1 MYLIIL
7 DKINKLG
14 TEFLKYVFEEVKMK
28 EELVS
33 AQYCVIATTYI
44 EHCFQKCCSKAI
56 NGDNFWSN
64 WLYSKKQ
71 YIAKTKTTIYEFMNY
86 SLHDASHS
94 VNILQSIERVLG
106 RDRVEKLE
114 LGDLWLILHAAYGH
128 DIGMA
133 SDYDDLI
140 GLWKNEEF
148 NKFISEGESSSD
160 KSLRKAVKRILAFD
174 QFVKYCEG
182 KNDNQK
188 AETLN
193 WDNIDAWPLE
203 CRKDITYLM
212 SSFMRK
218 KHGERSRKYFEKILA
233 EDEFHEQ
240 DRLIKTLGKIVE
252 LHTADIDEILRL
264 EKVELGLED
273 EDVHPRFVALLLRLA
288 DSLDLDN
295 NRFDI
300 LSLKHF
306 GMLPEISTLHYK
318 KHKSI
323 THLLIR
329 PNVIE
334 VTAESDEFEVCRIH
348 KMWFEMIK
356 ENVKFLITYWKDITP
371 DGLEGCLM
379 GMPVLKIFHNGEE
392 FKSGF
397 GRKFKLDRVKLL
409 DLFKGNNIYATNFDF
424 IREIVQNGM
433 DANRIALY
441 QELQSGIKRLF
452 YLKDPELELS
462 EIKPFDLKKQA
473 YDSFPIEIIIS
484 ECLDERGKRN
494 SKKFCLKIKDVGIGI
509 DEQGISAL
517 ANIGMGWKKRPN
529 FDEIINDMRQWLKP
543 TGGFGIG
550 IHSAFMALDKTDKIE
565 LLTRTEENEGYKII
579 IQQNDPQDE
588 SNDDIV
594 VKYDKEKHDRG
605 TEVSL
610 ALSFDKFNSDKV
622 ILDNYEVKD
631 VFNKET
637 FNYDVF
643 NYDERLEIIYKMI
656 CKYSMEY
663 FANSLMPIKIQLD
676 SKRRKRQ
683 KIVQSDYFFACDE
696 DGIKYMPDYY
706 SAAETKEDIRG
717 KTLSRI
723 LKKSPKKA
731 GIKYKLQRELKS
743 ISLLYDEL
751 STLTDEKSLIAEE
764 EMYFLFDESDKALRI
779 WNDATGIFYYIKL
792 HEITNKGN
800 LDKGDRVEKYVSYK
814 NVKVIKEWNSEE
826 VEKSAHITDMVFD
839 VMGHKVQDCL
849 VVSRNRFLQSAKE
862 SFLRIKPYAFAYIK
876 MLRTLL
882 DQENAFA
889 VKDRF
894 VISVITGQISTE
906 ELIGERLRELAKM
919 EQLSVYRYEKADEEG
934 EYGWQEK
941 SICLSE
947 IWDGL
952 IASTAVIAVLE
963 DSDKEADMNSRKS
976 LTGIEEAWDQFCQN
990 VYIINDEH
998 MSKVFSKYCS
1008 YTETRVLAVRKPQ
1021 KVKDK
1026 DVLVRAFKILNKGT
1040 KTETTWDTWLW
1051 NQEEHSK
1058 TKAEQ
1063 EADRGN
1069 PVSEAGQN
1077 ITKALL
1083 PDEMRK
1089 REIKV
1094 YTKND
1099 NLPKNI
1105 LPLVVEQV
1113 PYRKKDAGDTF
1124 YYITPYNETI
1134 GEKLADIIKSKS
1146 AEREIP
1152 YSAGNF
1158 DSDLGLTPKQLL
1170 DIVTS
1175 DPSFKE
1181 LCEWVYE
1188 HQRKQCTYSQEQI
1201 RDAYIALIKEEFRR
1215 LIP

>member
-1 MYLIIL
+1 
-7 DKINKLG
+7 
-14 TEFLKYVFEEVKMK
+14 MK
-28 EELVS
+28 EELIS
-33 AQYCVIATTYI
+33 AQYCIVATTYI
-44 EHCFQKCCSKAI
+44 EHCFQKCCAKAI
-56 NGDNFWSN
+56 NGENFWSN

-106 RDRVEKLE
+106 RERVEKLK

-148 NKFISEGESSSD
+148 HKFISEGVNSSD
-160 KSLRKAVKRILAFD
+160 KSLRKSAKRIRAFD

-182 KNDNQK
+182 KNDNHK

-193 WDNIDAWPLE
+193 WEDIDAWPLE

-218 KHGERSRKYFEKILA
+218 KHGERSRKYFEKILV

-252 LHTADIDEILRL
+252 LHTADIDEILSL
-264 EKVELGLED
+264 EKVEYGLED

-306 GMLPEISTLHYK
+306 GTLPEISTLHYK

-371 DGLEGCLM
+371 DELEGCLM

-409 DLFKGNNIYATNFDF
+409 DLFRGNNIYTTNFDF

-452 YLKDPELELS
+452 YLKDPELDLS

-484 ECLDERGKRN
+484 ECLDERGNRN
-494 SKKFCLKIKDVGIGI
+494 PKKFWMKIKDVGIGI

-550 IHSAFMALDKTDKIE
+550 IHSAFMVLDKDDKIE
-565 LLTRTEENEGYKII
+565 LLTRTEEHEGYKIT
-579 IQQNDPQDE
+579 IQQNDPLDE
-588 SNDDIV
+588 SADDIV

-610 ALSFDKFNSDKV
+610 ALSFSKFDSDTF
-622 ILDNYEVKD
+622 ILSRYGVDTTK
-631 VFNKET
+631 K
-637 FNYDVF
+637 YDFF
-643 NYDERLEIIYKMI
+643 NYDERLEIIYEMI

-676 SKRRKRQ
+676 SKRRKKQ
-683 KIVQSDYFFACDE
+683 KIVQSDYFFSYDE
-696 DGIKYMPDYY
+696 ERIKYMPDYY
-706 SAAETKEDIRG
+706 SAAEIREDIRG
-717 KTLSRI
+717 KALSRI
-723 LKKSPKKA
+723 LKKSPKKT
-731 GIKYKLQRELKS
+731 GIKDKIQRELKS

-751 STLTDEKSLIAEE
+751 SSLADEKLLINEE
-764 EMYFLFDESDKALRI
+764 EIYFLFDERDKALRI
-779 WNDATGIFYYIKL
+779 WNDATGIFYHIKL
-792 HEITNKGN
+792 HEITNTNKGSCG
-800 LDKGDRVEKYVSYK
+800 KVEKYVSYK
-814 NVKVIKEWNSEE
+814 NVKVFDEGNCEE
-826 VEKSAHITDMVFD
+826 VEKSAHITDIVFD
-839 VMGHKVQDCL
+839 VMGHKVRDCL
-849 VVSRNRFLQSAKE
+849 VVSRNYFLQSAKE
-862 SFLRIKPYAFAYIK
+862 SFLRIKPYALAYIK
-876 MLRTLL
+876 MLGTML
-882 DQENAFA
+882 DQENIFG
-889 VKDRF
+889 VRDWF
-894 VISVITGQISTE
+894 IISVITGQIQTE

-919 EQLSVYRYEKADEEG
+919 EQLSVYCYEKAKEEG

-941 SICLSE
+941 TIFLSE
-947 IWDGL
+947 VLNGL
-952 IASTAVIAVLE
+952 MASAAVIAVLE
-963 DSDKEADMNSRKS
+963 DSDKEADMSSRKS
-976 LTGIEEAWDQFCQN
+976 IAGIQEAWDQFCQN
-990 VYIINDEH
+990 VYIIIDKH

-1008 YTETRVLAVRKPQ
+1008 ETETRVVAVRKPK
-1021 KVKDK
+1021 KVNDK
-1026 DVLVRAFKILNKGT
+1026 DVLIQAFRILNRGT
-1040 KTETTWDTWLW
+1040 KAETTWDTWLW
-1051 NQEEHSK
+1051 DQEEHSK

-1063 EADRGN
+1063 EADKGE
-1069 PVSEAGQN
+1069 PVSKTGQN
-1077 ITKALL
+1077 IMK
-1083 PDEMRK
+1083 MKK
-1089 REIKV
+1089 REVKV

-1099 NLPKNI
+1099 ELPKNI
-1105 LPLVVEQV
+1105 LPLLVGQV
-1113 PYRKKDAGDTF
+1113 PYRKKETEDTF

-1134 GEKLADIIKSKS
+1134 GEKLTDIIKSKS

-1170 DIVTS
+1170 DVVTS

-1188 HQRKQCTYSQEQI
+1188 HQCKQYTYSQEQI
-1201 RDAYIALIKEEFRR
+1201 RDAYITLIKEEFRK

>member
-1 MYLIIL
+1 
-7 DKINKLG
+7 
-14 TEFLKYVFEEVKMK
+14 MK
-28 EELVS
+28 EEYVPGQNCIV
-33 AQYCVIATTYI
+33 AKTYI
-44 EHCFQKCCSKAI
+44 EYCFQKCCDRAI
-56 NGDNFWSN
+56 NGENFWSN

-106 RDRVEKLE
+106 RNRVDQLE

-148 NKFISEGESSSD
+148 NKFISEGVNSSD
-160 KSLRKAVKRILAFD
+160 KSLRKAAKRILAFD

-193 WDNIDAWPLE
+193 WDDIDAWPLE

-218 KHGERSRKYFEKILA
+218 KHGERSRKYFEKILV

-252 LHTADIDEILRL
+252 LHTADIDEILSL
-264 EKVELGLED
+264 EKVEYGLED

-306 GMLPEISTLHYK
+306 GTLPEISTLHYK

-371 DGLEGCLM
+371 DELEGCLM

-409 DLFKGNNIYATNFDF
+409 DLFRGNNIYSTNFDF

-441 QELQSGIKRLF
+441 QELQSGLKRLF
-452 YLKDPELELS
+452 YLKDPELNLS
-462 EIKPFDLKKQA
+462 EIKPFDQKKQA

-484 ECLDERGKRN
+484 ECLDERGNRN
-494 SKKFCLKIKDVGIGI
+494 PKKFCMKIKDVGIGI

-550 IHSAFMALDKTDKIE
+550 IHSAFMALDKADKIE
-565 LLTRTEENEGYKII
+565 LLTRTEENEGYKITI
-579 IQQNDPQDE
+579 LQNEPLDE
-588 SNDDIV
+588 SADDIV

-610 ALSFDKFNSDKV
+610 DLSFGKFDDDTF
-622 ILDNYEVKD
+622 ILGKYGEED
-631 VFNKET
+631 VAKK
-637 FNYDVF
+637 YDIF
-643 NYDERLEIIYKMI
+643 NYDERLEIIYEMI

-683 KIVQSDYFFACDE
+683 KIVQSDYFFADE

-706 SAAETKEDIRG
+706 SAAEIKEDIRG

-731 GIKYKLQRELKS
+731 GIKDKIQRELKY

-764 EMYFLFDESDKALRI
+764 EIYFLFDESNKALRI
-779 WNDATGIFYYIKL
+779 WNDVTGIFYYIKL
-792 HEITNKGN
+792 HEITNN
-800 LDKGDRVEKYVSYK
+800 DKEERVEKYVSYK
-814 NVKVIKEWNSEE
+814 NVKVIEEGNSEE
-826 VEKSAHITDMVFD
+826 VEKSAHITDIVFD

-862 SFLRIKPYAFAYIK
+862 SFLRIKPYALAYIK
-876 MLRTLL
+876 MLGTMLV
-882 DQENAFA
+882 QENVFA

-894 VISVITGQISTE
+894 IISVITGQIPTE
-906 ELIGERLRELAKM
+906 ELMEERLRGITDMAYLR
-919 EQLSVYRYEKADEEG
+919 VYRYEKADEEG

-952 IASTAVIAVLE
+952 IASTAVIAVLD
-963 DSDKEADMNSRKS
+963 DSDKEADMSSRKS
-976 LTGIEEAWDQFCQN
+976 IAGIQEAWDQFCQN
-990 VYIINDEH
+990 VYIIFDKH

-1008 YTETRVLAVRKPQ
+1008 ETETRVVAVKKPQ

-1026 DVLVRAFKILNKGT
+1026 DVSVQAFRILNRGT
-1040 KTETTWDTWLW
+1040 KTETTWDTWLGD
-1051 NQEEHSK
+1051 QEEHSK

-1063 EADRGN
+1063 EADKGE

-1083 PDEMRK
+1083 PNEMKK
-1089 REIKV
+1089 REVKV

-1099 NLPKNI
+1099 DLPKNI
-1105 LPLVVEQV
+1105 LPLVVGQV
-1113 PYRKKDAGDTF
+1113 PYRKKETEDTF

-1134 GEKLADIIKSKS
+1134 GEKLTDIIKSKS
-1146 AEREIP
+1146 AERGIP

-1170 DIVTS
+1170 DVVTS

-1188 HQRKQCTYSQEQI
+1188 HQRKQYTYSQEQI
-1201 RDAYIALIKEEFRR
+1201 RDAYITLIKEEFRK

>member
-1 MYLIIL
+1 M
-7 DKINKLG
+7 
-14 TEFLKYVFEEVKMK
+14 KYVFEEVKMK

>member
-1 MYLIIL
+1 
-7 DKINKLG
+7 
-14 TEFLKYVFEEVKMK
+14 MK
-28 EELVS
+28 EEFVS
-33 AQYCVIATTYI
+33 GRHCIVAKTYI
-44 EHCFQKCCSKAI
+44 EHCFQKCCDQAI
-56 NGDNFWSN
+56 NGENIWSN

-114 LGDLWLILHAAYGH
+114 LGDLWLLLHAAYGH

-140 GLWKNEEF
+140 DLWKNEEF
-148 NKFISEGESSSD
+148 NKFISEGANSSD
-160 KSLRKAVKRILAFD
+160 KSLRKAAKRIRAFD

-193 WDNIDAWPLE
+193 WDEIDAWPLE

-252 LHTADIDEILRL
+252 LHTADIDGILSL
-264 EKVELGLED
+264 EKVEYGLEN
-273 EDVHPRFVALLLRLA
+273 EDIHPRFVALLLRLA

-306 GMLPEISTLHYK
+306 GTLPEISTLHYK

-371 DGLEGCLM
+371 DELEGCLM

-409 DLFKGNNIYATNFDF
+409 DLFKGNNIYETNFDF

-452 YLKDPELELS
+452 YLKDPELDLS

-484 ECLDERGKRN
+484 ECLDERGNRN
-494 SKKFCLKIKDVGIGI
+494 PKKFCLKIKDVGIGI

-550 IHSAFMALDKTDKIE
+550 IHSAFMVLDKTDKIE

-588 SNDDIV
+588 SNDDII

-631 VFNKET
+631 VFKMEA

-683 KIVQSDYFFACDE
+683 EIVQSDFFFAYDE
-696 DGIKYMPDYY
+696 DGKYMPDYY
-706 SAAETKEDIRG
+706 SAVEAKDDIRG
-717 KTLSRI
+717 KTISRI
-723 LKKSPKKA
+723 LKKSSKKA
-731 GIKYKLQRELKS
+731 GIKDKIQRELKS

-751 STLTDEKSLIAEE
+751 STLTEEKSLISEE
-764 EMYFLFDESDKALRI
+764 EIYFLFNESDKTLRI
-779 WNDATGIFYYIKL
+779 WNDAIGIFYYIKL
-792 HEITNKGN
+792 HGTTNQGIP
-800 LDKGDRVEKYVSYK
+800 DKILKYVSYK
-814 NVKVIKEWNSEE
+814 NVKVLEE
-826 VEKSAHITDMVFD
+826 CKSKAIEESAYITDIVFD
-839 VMGHKVQDCL
+839 VMGHKVRDCL

-862 SFLRIKPYAFAYIK
+862 SFLRIKPYALAYIK
-876 MLRTLL
+876 MLGTMLG
-882 DQENAFA
+882 QENAFA
-889 VKDRF
+889 VKDWF
-894 VISVITGQISTE
+894 IISVITGQISTE
-906 ELIGERLRELAKM
+906 ELIGESLREFAKI
-919 EQLSVYRYEKADEEG
+919 EQLRVYRYEKADEEG

-941 SICLSE
+941 AIFLSE
-947 IWDGL
+947 ILDGL

-963 DSDKEADMNSRKS
+963 DSDKEADMSSRKS
-976 LTGIEEAWDQFCQN
+976 IAGIQEAWDQFCQN
-990 VYIINDEH
+990 VYIIIDKH

-1008 YTETRVLAVRKPQ
+1008 ETETRVVAVRKPQ
-1021 KVKDK
+1021 KVKEK
-1026 DVLVRAFKILNKGT
+1026 DVSVQAFRILNKGT
-1040 KTETTWDTWLW
+1040 KTETIWDTWLRD
-1051 NQEEHSK
+1051 QKEHDK
-1058 TKAEQ
+1058 IKAEQ
-1063 EADRGN
+1063 EADKGELA
-1069 PVSEAGQN
+1069 SEAGQN

-1083 PDEMRK
+1083 PNEMKK
-1089 REIKV
+1089 REVKV

-1099 NLPKNI
+1099 DLPKNI
-1105 LPLVVEQV
+1105 LPLLVEQV
-1113 PYRKKDAGDTF
+1113 PYRKKETEDTF

-1134 GEKLADIIKSKS
+1134 GEKLTDIIKSKS

-1170 DIVTS
+1170 DVVTS

-1181 LCEWVYE
+1181 LCEWVYK
-1188 HQRKQCTYSQEQI
+1188 HQRKQYTYSQEQI
-1201 RDAYIALIKEEFRR
+1201 RDAYIKLIKDEFRK

>member
-1 MYLIIL
+1 
-7 DKINKLG
+7 
-14 TEFLKYVFEEVKMK
+14 MK
-28 EELVS
+28 EEFVS
-33 AQYCVIATTYI
+33 GQHCIVAKTYI
-44 EHCFQKCCSKAI
+44 EYCFQNCCDRAI
-56 NGDNFWSN
+56 NGENFWSN

-106 RDRVEKLE
+106 RDRVEKLK

-148 NKFISEGESSSD
+148 NKFIWEGVNSSD
-160 KSLRKAVKRILAFD
+160 KSLRKAAKRMLAFD

-193 WDNIDAWPLE
+193 WDDIDAWPLE

-252 LHTADIDEILRL
+252 LHTADIDEILSL
-264 EKVELGLED
+264 EKVEYGLES

-306 GMLPEISTLHYK
+306 GTLPEISTLHYK

-356 ENVKFLITYWKDITP
+356 ENVKFLITYWKDIAP
-371 DGLEGCLM
+371 DELEGCLM
-379 GMPVLKIFHNGEE
+379 GMPVLKIFHNGDE

-397 GRKFKLDRVKLL
+397 GRKFKLDRGKLL
-409 DLFKGNNIYATNFDF
+409 NLFSGNNIYATNFDF

-452 YLKDPELELS
+452 YLKDPELDLS

-484 ECLDERGKRN
+484 ECLDEHGNRN
-494 SKKFCLKIKDVGIGI
+494 PKKFCMKIRDVGIGI

-529 FDEIINDMRQWLKP
+529 FDEIINDMRQWMKP

-550 IHSAFMALDKTDKIE
+550 IHSAFMALDRADKIE
-565 LLTRTEENEGYKII
+565 LLTRTEENEGYKIT
-579 IQQNDPQDE
+579 IQQNDPLDE

-622 ILDNYEVKD
+622 ILDKYEVKD
-631 VFNKET
+631 VFEKET

-656 CKYSMEY
+656 CKYSREY
-663 FANSLMPIKIQLD
+663 FANSLMPIKVRLD

-683 KIVQSDYFFACDE
+683 HIVQSDYFFARDE

-706 SAAETKEDIRG
+706 SAAEAKEDIRG
-717 KTLSRI
+717 KTISRI
-723 LKKSPKKA
+723 LKKSSKKA
-731 GIKYKLQRELKS
+731 GIKDKIQRELKS

-751 STLTDEKSLIAEE
+751 STLTEEKSLISEE
-764 EMYFLFDESDKALRI
+764 EIYFLFNENDKALRI
-779 WNDATGIFYYIKL
+779 WNDAIGIFYYIKL
-792 HEITNKGN
+792 HETTNQGSR
-800 LDKGDRVEKYVSYK
+800 DKIEKYVSYK
-814 NVKVIKEWNSEE
+814 NVKVLEE
-826 VEKSAHITDMVFD
+826 CKSKAVEESAYITDMVFD

-862 SFLRIKPYAFAYIK
+862 SFLRIKPYALAYIK
-876 MLRTLL
+876 MLGTML

-894 VISVITGQISTE
+894 IISVITGQISTE

-919 EQLSVYRYEKADEEG
+919 EQLSVYRYEKADKEG

-963 DSDKEADMNSRKS
+963 DSDKEADMSSRKS
-976 LTGIEEAWDQFCQN
+976 IAGIQEAWDQFCQN
-990 VYIINDEH
+990 VYIIIDKH

-1008 YTETRVLAVRKPQ
+1008 ETETRVLAVRQPQ

-1026 DVLVRAFKILNKGT
+1026 DVLVQAFRILNRGT
-1040 KTETTWDTWLW
+1040 KRETTWDTWLGD
-1051 NQEEHSK
+1051 QEEHSK

-1063 EADRGN
+1063 ETDKGE
-1069 PVSEAGQN
+1069 PVSETGQN

-1083 PDEMRK
+1083 PNEMK
-1089 REIKV
+1089 NREVKV
-1094 YTKND
+1094 YIKSD
-1099 NLPKNI
+1099 DLPKNI
-1105 LPLVVEQV
+1105 LPLVVGKV
-1113 PYRKKDAGDTF
+1113 PYRKKETEDTF
-1124 YYITPYNETI
+1124 YYITPYNKTI
-1134 GEKLADIIKSKS
+1134 GEKLTDIIKSKS
-1146 AEREIP
+1146 AEKEIP
-1152 YSAGNF
+1152 YSAVNF

-1170 DIVTS
+1170 DVVAS

-1188 HQRKQCTYSQEQI
+1188 HQRKQYTYSQEQI
-1201 RDAYIALIKEEFRR
+1201 RDAYITLIKEEFRK
-1215 LIP
+1215 LIL

>member
-1 MYLIIL
+1 
-7 DKINKLG
+7 
-14 TEFLKYVFEEVKMK
+14 MK
-28 EELVS
+28 EEFVS
-33 AQYCVIATTYI
+33 GQHCSDAKTYI
-44 EHCFQKCCSKAI
+44 EHCFQKCCDRAI
-56 NGDNFWSN
+56 NGENFWSN

-106 RDRVEKLE
+106 RARVEKLK

-148 NKFISEGESSSD
+148 NKFISEGVNSSD
-160 KSLRKAVKRILAFD
+160 KSLRKAAKRILAFD

-193 WDNIDAWPLE
+193 WDDIDAWPLE

-252 LHTADIDEILRL
+252 LHTADIDEILSL
-264 EKVELGLED
+264 KEVEYGLEG
-273 EDVHPRFVALLLRLA
+273 EDAHPRFVALLLRLA

-306 GMLPEISTLHYK
+306 GTLPEISTLHYK

-334 VTAESDEFEVCRIH
+334 VTAESDEFEVCRVH

-356 ENVKFLITYWKDITP
+356 ENVKFLIIYWKDIAP
-371 DGLEGCLM
+371 DELEGCLM

-409 DLFKGNNIYATNFDF
+409 ELFKGNNIYETNFDF

-452 YLKDPELELS
+452 YLKDPELDLS

-484 ECLDERGKRN
+484 ECLDERGNRN
-494 SKKFCLKIKDVGIGI
+494 PKKFCMKIKDVGIGI

-550 IHSAFMALDKTDKIE
+550 IHSAFMVLDKTDKIE

-610 ALSFDKFNSDKV
+610 ALSFDKFNSDKF

-631 VFNKET
+631 VFKKET

-663 FANSLMPIKIQLD
+663 FANSLMPINIQLD

-696 DGIKYMPDYY
+696 DGKYMPDYY
-706 SAAETKEDIRG
+706 SAAEIKEDIRG

-731 GIKYKLQRELKS
+731 GIKDKIQRELQS

-751 STLTDEKSLIAEE
+751 STLTEEKSLISEE
-764 EMYFLFDESDKALRI
+764 KIYFLFNESDTALRI
-779 WNDATGIFYYIKL
+779 WNDAIGIFYYIKL
-792 HEITNKGN
+792 HGTTNQGIP
-800 LDKGDRVEKYVSYK
+800 DKILKYVSYK
-814 NVKVIKEWNSEE
+814 NVKVLEE
-826 VEKSAHITDMVFD
+826 CKSKAIEESAYITDIVFD

-862 SFLRIKPYAFAYIK
+862 SFLRIKPYALAYIK
-876 MLRTLL
+876 MLGTMLG
-882 DQENAFA
+882 QENAFA
-889 VKDRF
+889 VKDWF
-894 VISVITGQISTE
+894 IISVITGQISTE
-906 ELIGERLRELAKM
+906 ELIGERLREIAQM
-919 EQLSVYRYEKADEEG
+919 EYLRVYRYEKAVEEG

-941 SICLSE
+941 TVCFSE
-947 IWDGL
+947 ILDGL
-952 IASTAVIAVLE
+952 IASIAVIAVLE
-963 DSDKEADMNSRKS
+963 DSDKEADMSSRKS
-976 LTGIEEAWDQFCQN
+976 IAGIQEAWDQFCQN
-990 VYIINDEH
+990 VYIIIDKH

-1008 YTETRVLAVRKPQ
+1008 ETETRVVAVRKPQ
-1021 KVKDK
+1021 KVKEK
-1026 DVLVRAFKILNKGT
+1026 DVLVQAFRILDKGT
-1040 KTETTWDTWLW
+1040 KTETTWDTWLRD
-1051 NQEEHSK
+1051 QEEHSK
-1058 TKAEQ
+1058 TKVEQ
-1063 EADRGN
+1063 EADKGEA
-1069 PVSEAGQN
+1069 VSEAGQN

-1083 PDEMRK
+1083 PNEMKK
-1089 REIKV
+1089 REVKV

-1099 NLPKNI
+1099 DLPKNI

-1113 PYRKKDAGDTF
+1113 PYRKKETEDTF

-1134 GEKLADIIKSKS
+1134 GEKLTDIIKSKS

-1170 DIVTS
+1170 DVVTS
-1175 DPSFKE
+1175 DSSFKE

-1188 HQRKQCTYSQEQI
+1188 HQRKQYTYSQEQI
-1201 RDAYIALIKEEFRR
+1201 RDAYIKLIKDEFRK